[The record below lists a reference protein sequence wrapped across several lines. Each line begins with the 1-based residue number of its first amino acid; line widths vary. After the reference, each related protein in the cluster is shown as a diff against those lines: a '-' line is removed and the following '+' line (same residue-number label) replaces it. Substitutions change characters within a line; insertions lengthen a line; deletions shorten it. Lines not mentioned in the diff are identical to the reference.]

1 MIQSVQNNNVTDNF
15 LFFLGLFF
23 FLCVFNAMAWIYK
36 SSLPQY
42 VSVENEK
49 NFDS

>member
-1 MIQSVQNNNVTDNF
+1 MSKEIF
-15 LFFLGLFF
+15 EGFF
-23 FLCVFNAMAWIYK
+23 VFNAMAWIYK
-36 SSLPQY
+36 SSLTGY

>member
-1 MIQSVQNNNVTDNF
+1 MIQSFQNNNVTSNYF
-15 LFFLGLFF
+15 LDFF
-23 FLCVFNAMAWIYK
+23 VFNAMAWIYK
-36 SSLPQY
+36 SSLSLY